1 MYVGKKGIR
10 QFSFLCYVGYHS
22 WKGYSILFAVKY
34 TLPNPSRGVKKVHFW
49 SGRACS
55 KRLC

>member
-34 TLPNPSRGVKKVHFW
+34 TLPNPSRE
-49 SGRACS
+49 
-55 KRLC
+55 